1 MSLLEVRED
10 YRGKG
15 LGRQLVN
22 EMLKKLKDVY
32 AIDLV
37 CDQEL
42 EDFYTPL
49 GFMKG
54 TAMIQRNR
62 QALYE

>member
-1 MSLLEVRED
+1 
-10 YRGKG
+10 
-15 LGRQLVN
+15 
-22 EMLKKLKDVY
+22 MLKKLKDVY

-42 EDFYTPL
+42 ENFYTPL